1 MSALPRS
8 RRAAALLAAACVA
21 LLGGYAVSQASLPA
35 TASTASTVSGG
46 FGGFGGGPPGAAQL
60 GPPPSAP

>member
-8 RRAAALLAAACVA
+8 RRLAALLAAACVA

-35 TASTASTVSGG
+35 GAMPTD
-46 FGGFGGGPPGAAQL
+46 GFGGGPPGAAQF

>member
-35 TASTASTVSGG
+35 TASTASGG

>member
-8 RRAAALLAAACVA
+8 RRLAALFAAACVA

-35 TASTASTVSGG
+35 GAAAAD
-46 FGGFGGGPPGAAQL
+46 GFGGGPPGAA
-60 GPPPSAP
+60 GFAPPPSAP

>member
-35 TASTASTVSGG
+35 TASTASGG
-46 FGGFGGGPPGAAQL
+46 FGGFGGGPPGAARL